1 MPTNDFEL
9 TVPDLY
15 VFSDPSPLRSDP
27 VVLPTGVYDYPFKY
41 KLPDKLPSSFES
53 QHSCKGRVHYQL
65 RARLDSPDDSIKL
78 DCYKVF
84 VVLAT
89 LDLNTEPR
97 ASVSVINLIIVVNII
112 EIYLYE
118 IPSLSLT

>member
-1 MPTNDFEL
+1 MFL
-9 TVPDLY
+9 TDLTLLFL
-15 VFSDPSPLRSDP
+15 FSDPSPLRSDP
-27 VVLPTGVYDYPFKY
+27 VVLPAGVYDYPFKY

-84 VVLAT
+84 VVLAI

-112 EIYLYE
+112 EIYL
-118 IPSLSLT
+118 PLLSLT

>member
-1 MPTNDFEL
+1 M
-9 TVPDLY
+9 
-15 VFSDPSPLRSDP
+15 
-27 VVLPTGVYDYPFKY
+27 LPTGVYDYPFKY

-65 RARLDSPDDSIKL
+65 RARLDSPDDSIRL

-118 IPSLSLT
+118 IPFIVAHVVLVPGVDRRRYVGMCV